1 MGSEDDQF
9 IDSNE
14 EFDVKKDSVATEE
27 TEETESDDVGLGD
40 VEDPYDADKGDDD
53 DPYTEIYSLLDPYGI
68 KETF

>member
-40 VEDPYDADKGDDD
+40 VEDPYDADKGDDR
-53 DPYTEIYSLLDPYGI
+53 T
-68 KETF
+68 T